1 MKKATDFEKMKKD
14 GLPISVITCYD
25 YWSAKIINQ
34 SNIDMILVGDSL
46 AMVMHGHK
54 NTIPATVDLMVTHTE
69 SVLRGA
75 TDKFIVT
82 DLPFLSYRKGMSQA
96 IDVVHRVMEAGA
108 HAVKL
113 EGAAGNLEL
122 IAHLVESGIPVM
134 GHVGLVPQSVH
145 RLGGFKTQGITDENA
160 EYILESAISLEKA
173 GCFSIVLEC
182 IPATLGQTIT
192 NKLKIPTIG
201 IGAGPHV
208 SGQVLVLHDL
218 LGLNDE
224 FKPKFAK
231 QYLNGLDLI
240 KCALNDFDDEVKKGA
255 FPTTTNYKD

>member
-1 MKKATDFEKMKKD
+1 MELKGTPTMARVFWEGSNKLYSF
-14 GLPISVITCYD
+14 LIIPID
-25 YWSAKIINQ
+25 
-34 SNIDMILVGDSL
+34 L
-46 AMVMHGHK
+46 AL
-54 NTIPATVDLMVTHTE
+54 A
-69 SVLRGA
+69 LR
-75 TDKFIVT
+75 
-82 DLPFLSYRKGMSQA
+82 L
-96 IDVVHRVMEAGA
+96 
-108 HAVKL
+108 
-113 EGAAGNLEL
+113 
-122 IAHLVESGIPVM
+122 

-145 RLGGFKTQGITDENA
+145 MLGGFKAQGITDENA

-173 GCFSIVLEC
+173 GCFSVVLEC

-201 IGAGPHV
+201 IGVGPHV

-240 KCALNDFDDEVKKGA
+240 KRALNNFDDEVKKGA
-255 FPTTTNYKD
+255 FLTTTHYKD

>member
-1 MKKATDFEKMKKD
+1 MKKAPDFEKMKND

-34 SNIDMILVGDSL
+34 SNIDIILVGDSL

-69 SVLRGA
+69 SVARGA
-75 TDKFIVT
+75 TDKFIAT
-82 DLPFLSYRKGMSQA
+82 DLPFLSYRKGMSQS

-122 IAHLVESGIPVM
+122 IAHLVESGIPVI

-145 RLGGFKTQGITDENA
+145 MLGGFKAQGITDENA
-160 EYILESAISLEKA
+160 EYILQSAISLEKA

-182 IPATLGQTIT
+182 IPAILGKTIT
-192 NKLKIPTIG
+192 DRLKIPTIG
-201 IGAGPHV
+201 IGAGSNV

-218 LGLNDE
+218 LGLNSE
-224 FKPKFAK
+224 FKPKFSK
-231 QYLNGLDLI
+231 QYLNGVDLI
-240 KCALNDFDDEVKKGA
+240 KCALNDFDDEVKNGN
-255 FPTTTNYKD
+255 FPTSTHSF

>member
-1 MKKATDFEKMKKD
+1 MRKAPDFEKMKND

-25 YWSAKIINQ
+25 YWSARIINQ
-34 SNIDMILVGDSL
+34 TNIDMVLVGDSL

-96 IDVVHRVMEAGA
+96 IDVVHCVMEAGA

-113 EGAAGNLEL
+113 EGAAGNLEF

-145 RLGGFKTQGITDENA
+145 VLGGFKAQGVTEENA
-160 EYILESAISLEKA
+160 EYILESAVSLEKA
-173 GCFSIVLEC
+173 GCFSVVLEC
-182 IPATLGQTIT
+182 IPATLGQSIT
-192 NKLKIPTIG
+192 NRLKIPTIG

-208 SGQVLVLHDL
+208 SGQILVLHDL

-240 KCALNDFDDEVKKGA
+240 KRALNDFDDEVKKGA
-255 FPTTTNYKD
+255 FPTDIHSF